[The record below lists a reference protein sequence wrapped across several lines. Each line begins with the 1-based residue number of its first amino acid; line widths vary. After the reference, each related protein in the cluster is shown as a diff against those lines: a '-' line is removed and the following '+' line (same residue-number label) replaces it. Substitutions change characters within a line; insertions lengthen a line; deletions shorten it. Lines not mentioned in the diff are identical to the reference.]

1 MSILA
6 ALAAVGVG
14 LSGTFGVSAVPGNLN
29 YSNTGNIEK
38 GD

>member
-14 LSGTFGVSAVPGNLN
+14 LSGTFGVSAARG
-29 YSNTGNIEK
+29 K
-38 GD
+38 GAAIIPTQAI